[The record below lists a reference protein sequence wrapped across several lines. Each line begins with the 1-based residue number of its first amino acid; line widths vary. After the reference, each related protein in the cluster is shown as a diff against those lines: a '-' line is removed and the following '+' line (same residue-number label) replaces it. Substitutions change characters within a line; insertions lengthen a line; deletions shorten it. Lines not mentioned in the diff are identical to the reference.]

1 MMGHRG
7 CRLDISYPEIAVMQ
21 TEAIIQAAIN
31 VKKEY
36 GYEVRTELMVPL
48 VDIKKEFEFIY
59 DIMHETAERVI
70 AENDIRVNYRIGT
83 CMETPRSCL
92 KAGEIAEK
100 STFFSFGTNDLT
112 QLTFG
117 FSRDDAGK
125 FLDYYY
131 DRQILEFDPFQR
143 MDLEGVGEMVEIGV
157 KRGRA
162 QRPDLKIGIC
172 GEHAGDP
179 TTINFLDKIGF
190 DYVSCS
196 PYLVP
201 IARLAAA
208 QATIINKQ

>member
-1 MMGHRG
+1 M
-7 CRLDISYPEIAVMQ
+7 L
-21 TEAIIQAAIN
+21 
-31 VKKEY
+31 
-36 GYEVRTELMVPL
+36 
-48 VDIKKEFEFIY
+48 
-59 DIMHETAERVI
+59 ETAERVI
-70 AENDIRVNYRIGT
+70 EENGLRVNYKIGT

-125 FLDYYY
+125 FLEHYYN
-131 DRQILEFDPFQR
+131 RQILEFDPFQR

-157 KRGRA
+157 ERGRA
-162 QRPDLKIGIC
+162 VRPDLKIGIC

-179 TTINFLDKIGF
+179 TTITFLDKIGF
-190 DYVSCS
+190 NYVSCS
-196 PYLVP
+196 PFLVP

-208 QATIINKQ
+208 QAAIINEKK